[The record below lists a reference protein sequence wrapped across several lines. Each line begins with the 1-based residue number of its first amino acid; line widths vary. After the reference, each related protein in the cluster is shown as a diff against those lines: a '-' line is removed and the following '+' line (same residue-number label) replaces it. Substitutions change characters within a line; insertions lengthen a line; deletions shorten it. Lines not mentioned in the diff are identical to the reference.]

1 MQRRTFL
8 KSAAYTGLGTGLGA
22 WAASRRTPAADAE
35 IELAPDR
42 AGAVINPH
50 IYGHFIE
57 HLGGVIY
64 DGIWVGRNS
73 RIPNVDGMRRQFI
86 DDMKRIGAPNLR
98 WPGGCFADGYHWR
111 DGIGPAAR
119 RPRTYNFWES
129 RMPQGLH
136 ATETNQFGIHEFMR
150 LCRLIGAEPYLAAN
164 VGSGTP
170 REFHDWVS
178 YCNAPAGTESL
189 ADERAANG
197 DKEPFRVKYW
207 GVGNESWGCGG
218 DMKPGEYAVE
228 YRKFVTQFPVYVTP
242 FLVATGP
249 RGHSRDMDLGWTDGF
264 FAAMQ
269 GGHRSQVNGFSL
281 HFYTDFRNNKMRV
294 ADFKAPDWY
303 AVLLEGLRTEAII
316 EEHWKVMG
324 KYDPQHRTRL
334 VIDEWGVW
342 YQPGEEITP
351 GYILSQPV
359 TLRDALHTAI
369 TFDIFNR
376 HADKIE
382 MANVA
387 QTVNCIHSLF
397 LALEDKYTRTP
408 PYYVFEMYRP
418 HLGARSVPMQI
429 RADQLTVPV
438 QDSTAK
444 IAGLTGSASLR
455 EKRLTVTLTNASVDS
470 PIIARIRLAGG
481 ARASEGRGTVLT
493 HSDMR
498 ARNTFQNTNEVRPAS
513 LPVKISGETLAVDIP
528 RQAVAAIEIQLA

>member
-1 MQRRTFL
+1 MQRRAFI
-8 KSAAYTGLGTGLGA
+8 KSAACTGLGA
-22 WAASRRTPAADAE
+22 LVASRLVLAADVE
-35 IELAPDR
+35 IELAPDKP
-42 AGAVINPH
+42 GPVINPH

-73 RIPNVDGMRRQFI
+73 KIPNVDGIRKQFVE
-86 DDMKRIGAPNLR
+86 DMKRIGAPNLR

-111 DGIGPAAR
+111 DGIGPTAR
-119 RPRTYNFWES
+119 RPRTYNFWEH
-129 RMPQGLH
+129 RMPSGIH
-136 ATETNQFGIHEFMR
+136 ATETNQFGVHEFMR
-150 LCRLIGAEPYLAAN
+150 LCRLIGADPYLAAN

-170 REFHDWVS
+170 KEFHDWVS

-189 ADERAANG
+189 GDERAANG

-218 DMKPGEYAVE
+218 DMKPGEYATQ
-228 YRKFVTQFPVYVTP
+228 YRQFVTQVPVYMTP

-264 FAAMQ
+264 FEAMG
-269 GGHRSQVNGFSL
+269 GGHRSQVHGFSL

-303 AVLLEGLRTEAII
+303 AVLLEGLRTESVI
-316 EEHWKVMG
+316 EAHWKAMG
-324 KYDPQHRTRL
+324 KYDPQHRTKL
-334 VIDEWGVW
+334 VVDEWGVW

-376 HADKIE
+376 HAEKIE

-418 HLGARSVPMQI
+418 HMGARLVPMQV
-429 RADQLTVPV
+429 RGAELTVPA
-438 QDSTAK
+438 QEGAAK
-444 IAGLTGSASLR
+444 MPVLTGSASIR
-455 EKRLTVTLTNASVDS
+455 ERRLTVTLTNPSVDS
-470 PIIARIRLAGG
+470 PVTVRIRFAGG
-481 ARASEGRGTVLT
+481 ARASDGRGTVLT

-498 ARNTFQNTNEVRPAS
+498 ARNTFQNNNEVRPSS
-513 LPVKISGETLAVDIP
+513 LPVKISGESLVVEIP
-528 RQAVAAIEIQLA
+528 KQAVAAVEIQLA

>member
-1 MQRRTFL
+1 MQRRAFI
-8 KSAAYTGLGTGLGA
+8 KSVGGA
-22 WAASRRTPAADAE
+22 GFGALAVSRLITAADAE
-35 IELAPDR
+35 IEIDPDR
-42 AGAVINPH
+42 PGPVINPH

-73 RIPNVDGMRRQFI
+73 RIANVGGMRKQFI
-86 DDMKRIGAPNLR
+86 EDMKRIGAPNLR

-119 RPRTYNFWES
+119 RPRTYNFWEHRAPS
-129 RMPQGLH
+129 GRH
-136 ATETNQFGIHEFMR
+136 ATETNQFGVHEFIR

-170 REFHDWVS
+170 KEFHDWVS

-197 DKEPFRVKYW
+197 DKEPFGVRYW

-218 DMKPGEYAVE
+218 DMKPGEYATQ
-228 YRKFVTQFPVYVTP
+228 YRQFVTQVPVYVTP
-242 FLVATGP
+242 YLVATGP

-264 FAAMQ
+264 FAGMQ
-269 GGHRSQVNGFSL
+269 GGHRSPVHGFSL

-303 AVLLEGLRTEAII
+303 AVLLEGLRTESVI

-324 KYDPQHRTRL
+324 KYDPQHRTKL

-351 GYILSQPV
+351 DYILSQPV

-397 LALEDKYTRTP
+397 LALDDQYTRTP

-418 HLGARSVPMQI
+418 HMGARLAPMRI
-429 RADQLTVPV
+429 RVDDLTV
-438 QDSTAK
+438 QAQEGAAK
-444 IAGLTGSASLR
+444 IAGLMGSASIR
-455 EKRLTVTLTNASVDS
+455 EKRLTVTLTNPSVDS
-470 PIIARIRLAGG
+470 SINARLRFTGG
-481 ARASEGRGTVLT
+481 ARAGEGRGVMLT

-498 ARNTFQNTNEVRPAS
+498 AGNTFRNTNEVRPTS
-513 LPVKISGETLAVDIP
+513 LPIKISGESLVVEIP

>member
-8 KSAAYTGLGTGLGA
+8 KSATYTGLGA
-22 WAASRRTPAADAE
+22 WAASRRTLAADAE
-35 IELAPDR
+35 IELAPEK

-73 RIPNVDGMRRQFI
+73 RIPNVDGMRKQFI

-111 DGIGPAAR
+111 DGIGPAAK
-119 RPRTYNFWES
+119 RPRTYNYWE
-129 RMPQGLH
+129 RQMPPGTH
-136 ATETNQFGIHEFMR
+136 ATETNQFGVHEFMR

-170 REFHDWVS
+170 SEFQNWVS
-178 YCNAPAGTESL
+178 YCNAPVGTVSL

-218 DMKPGEYAVE
+218 DMKPGEYAIE
-228 YRKFVTQFPVYVTP
+228 YRKFVTQFPFYVTP
-242 FLVATGP
+242 YLVATGP

-269 GGHRSQVNGFSL
+269 GGHRSAVHGFSL
-281 HFYTDFRNNKMRV
+281 HFYSDFRNNKTRV

-303 AVLLEGLRTEAII
+303 AVMLEGLRTEAVI

-324 KYDPQHRTRL
+324 KYDPQHRTKL

-418 HLGARSVPMQI
+418 HLGARLVPMQV
-429 RADQLTVPV
+429 RAEQMTVPV
-438 QDSTAK
+438 QEGTAK

-455 EKRLTVTLTNASVDS
+455 AKRLTVTLTNASVDS
-470 PIIARIRLAGG
+470 PITARIRLAGG

-513 LPVKISGETLAVDIP
+513 LPVKISGETLTVEIP
-528 RQAVAAIEIQLA
+528 KQAVVSIEIQVA

>member
-1 MQRRTFL
+1 MQRRTFITSL
-8 KSAAYTGLGTGLGA
+8 ACSGLGVLATSPLV
-22 WAASRRTPAADAE
+22 RAADTE
-35 IELAPDR
+35 VELAIDR
-42 AGAVINPH
+42 PGAVINPH

-64 DGIWVGRNS
+64 DGIWVGRDS
-73 RIPNVDGMRRQFI
+73 KIPHVGGIRKQFV

-111 DGIGPAAR
+111 DGVGTAKR

-129 RMPQGLH
+129 RMPKGMH
-136 ATETNQFGIHEFMR
+136 HTETNQFGVHEFIR

-170 REFHDWVS
+170 KEFHDWVS
-178 YCNAPAGTESL
+178 YCNAPPGTESL

-197 DKEPFRVKYW
+197 DTEPFRVKYW

-228 YRKFVTQFPVYVTP
+228 YRKFVTQFPAYVPP
-242 FLVATGP
+242 FLIATGP
-249 RGHSRDMDLGWTDGF
+249 RGHSRDMDIGWTEGF
-264 FAAMQ
+264 FEAMQ
-269 GGHRSQVNGFSL
+269 GGHRSPVHGISP
-281 HFYTDFRNNKMRV
+281 HFYTDFRNNSMRV

-303 AVLLEGLRTEAII
+303 AVLIEGLRTEAVI
-316 EEHWKVMG
+316 EAHWNMMG
-324 KYDPQHRTRL
+324 KYDPQHRTKL

-351 GYILSQPV
+351 AYILSQPV
-359 TLRDALHTAI
+359 TLRDALHTAM
-369 TFDIFNR
+369 TFDVFNR
-376 HADKIE
+376 HAEKIE

-418 HLGARSVPMQI
+418 HMGARFVPLQA
-429 RADQLTVPV
+429 RADELTVPV
-438 QDSTAK
+438 QQGTAR
-444 IAGLTGSASLR
+444 IPAVTGSASIR
-455 EKRLTVTLTNASVDS
+455 ERNAFVTLTNPSLDS
-470 PIIARIRLAGG
+470 ALAVRIRFAGG
-481 ARASEGRGTVLT
+481 ARAREGRGTVLT

-498 ARNTFQNTNEVRPAS
+498 ARNTFEQPKEVRLAP
-513 LPVKISGETLAVDIP
+513 LPVAVSGASVAVELP
-528 RQAVAAIEIQLA
+528 RHSVAALEIALV

>member
-8 KSAAYTGLGTGLGA
+8 TSLACTGLSTLAG
-22 WAASRRTPAADAE
+22 SRLILAADTE
-35 IELAPDR
+35 IELAPDTPGPR
-42 AGAVINPH
+42 INPH

-73 RIPNVDGMRRQFI
+73 RIPNVDGIRTRFV
-86 DDMKRIGAPNLR
+86 DDMKRIGAPNVR

-111 DGIGPAAR
+111 DGIGPGDR

-129 RMPQGLH
+129 RMPPGVH
-136 ATETNQFGIHEFMR
+136 ATETNQFGVHEFVR
-150 LCRLIGAEPYLAAN
+150 LCRLMGAEPYLAAN

-170 REFHDWVS
+170 KEFHDWVS

-189 ADERAANG
+189 ADQRASNG
-197 DKEPFRVKYW
+197 DKVPFGVKYW

-218 DMKPGEYAVE
+218 DMKPGEYAIE
-228 YRKFVTQFPVYVTP
+228 YRKFVTQFPAYVPP
-242 FLVATGP
+242 FLIATGP
-249 RGHSRDMDLGWTDGF
+249 RGHSRDMDIGWTNGF
-264 FAAMQ
+264 FEAMQ
-269 GGHRSQVNGFSL
+269 GGHRSPVHGFSP
-281 HFYTDFRNNKMRV
+281 HFYTDFRNNPMRV
-294 ADFKAPDWY
+294 ADFTAPDWY
-303 AVLLEGLRTEAII
+303 AVLLEGLRTESVI
-316 EEHWKVMG
+316 EAHWNAMG
-324 KYDPQHRTRL
+324 KYDPEHRTKL

-342 YQPGEEITP
+342 YRPGEEITP

-418 HLGARSVPMQI
+418 HMGARHVPMRV
-429 RADQLTVPV
+429 RADELTVTV
-438 QDSTAK
+438 QQGTAK
-444 IAGLTGSASLR
+444 MPALTGSASIR
-455 EKRLTVTLTNASVDS
+455 EKRVTVTLTNPSVHA
-470 PIIARIRLAGG
+470 PLATRIRFAGG
-481 ARASEGRGTVLT
+481 ARASEARGTVLT
-493 HSDMR
+493 HRDMR
-498 ARNTFQNTNEVRPAS
+498 ARNTFENPDEVRPAS
-513 LPVKISGETLAVDIP
+513 LAVNVGGDSVVVELP
-528 RQAVAAIEIQLA
+528 KQSVTAIEIQLA

>member
-1 MQRRTFL
+1 MRRRAFL
-8 KSAAYTGLGTGLGA
+8 KSAACAGA
-22 WAASRRTPAADAE
+22 GSLAASLLVPAADVE
-35 IELAPDR
+35 IEVAPDKP
-42 AGAVINPH
+42 GAVINPH
-50 IYGHFIE
+50 LYGHFIE

-64 DGIWVGRNS
+64 DGVWVGRDS
-73 RIPNVDGMRRQFI
+73 KIPNIDGIRKQFVE
-86 DDMKRIGAPNLR
+86 DMKRIGAPNLR

-111 DGIGPAAR
+111 DGVGPVAL
-119 RPRTYNFWES
+119 RPRTYNFWEH
-129 RMPQGLH
+129 RMPSGRH
-136 ATETNQFGIHEFMR
+136 ATETNNFGVHEFMR

-164 VGSGTP
+164 VGSGAP

-218 DMKPGEYAVE
+218 DMKPGEYATQ
-228 YRKFVTQFPVYVTP
+228 YRQFVTQFPVYVTP

-249 RGHSRDMDLGWTDGF
+249 RGHSRDMDLGWTNGF
-264 FAAMQ
+264 FEAMQ

-303 AVLLEGLRTEAII
+303 AVLLEGLRTETVI
-316 EEHWKVMG
+316 ESHWKEMG
-324 KYDPQHRTRL
+324 KYDPQRRTKL

-342 YQPGEEITP
+342 YQPGEEISP
-351 GYILSQPV
+351 DYILSQPV

-397 LALEDKYTRTP
+397 LALEDKYARTP

-418 HLGARSVPMQI
+418 HMGARLAPMQI
-429 RADQLTVPV
+429 RGDELTVPV
-438 QDSTAK
+438 QEGAAK
-444 IAGLTGSASLR
+444 MAALTGSASIR
-455 EKRLTVTLTNASVDS
+455 EKRLTVTLTNPSLDSSVT
-470 PIIARIRLAGG
+470 ARIRFTGG
-481 ARASEGRGTVLT
+481 ARAGEGRGAALT

-498 ARNTFQNTNEVRPAS
+498 ARNTFQNTDEVRPSS
-513 LPVKISGETLAVDIP
+513 LPVKISNEGVVVTLP
-528 RQAVAAIEIQLA
+528 KQAVAAVEIRLE